1 MGLASLRQY
10 QANTL
15 RRSEECLTTSSP
27 NSSASDSE
35 VAAANG
41 GDHQRGSNLI
51 LDQQPVRKFR
61 ERSTV
66 AAALRERPIQTR
78 TPLPLTLNGVS

>member
-1 MGLASLRQY
+1 MSVFWFHEKIIFIFSRVKQPTMGLASLRQY

-51 LDQQPVRKFR
+51 LDQQPVRKFIK
-61 ERSTV
+61 SF
-66 AAALRERPIQTR
+66 LFC
-78 TPLPLTLNGVS
+78 

>member
-1 MGLASLRQY
+1 MSVFWFHEKMVLNFIVSRVKQPTMGLASLRQY

-41 GDHQRGSNLI
+41 DHQRGSNLI

-61 ERSTV
+61 K
-66 AAALRERPIQTR
+66 
-78 TPLPLTLNGVS
+78 

>member
-51 LDQQPVRKFR
+51 LDQQPVRKFIKSFWFVKMKFFQIFFYR
-61 ERSTV
+61 FGQGK
-66 AAALRERPIQTR
+66 PQ
-78 TPLPLTLNGVS
+78 

>member
-51 LDQQPVRKFR
+51 LDQQPVRKFKERIFFR
-61 ERSTV
+61 EKEIFSTIFY
-66 AAALRERPIQTR
+66 RFGQGKPQ
-78 TPLPLTLNGVS
+78 